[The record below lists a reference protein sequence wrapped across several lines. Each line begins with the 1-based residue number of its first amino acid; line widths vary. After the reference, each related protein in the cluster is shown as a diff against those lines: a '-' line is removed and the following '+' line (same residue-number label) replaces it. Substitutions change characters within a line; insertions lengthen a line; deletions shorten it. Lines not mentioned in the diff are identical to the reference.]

1 MTLNLLIL
9 VLFFSTSSFSIAQNW
24 TWKRYVF
31 GSPSLSIELPTAPEK
46 TTLKLSE
53 DMSARVK
60 TIETH
65 QASSSGL
72 FVMLSFLEYKEGVV
86 VDAKKA
92 AQGAMAN
99 VRAQA
104 GLADFAVEYK
114 DLLILGKR
122 AVQVKAK
129 YRKGT
134 TPLGF
139 SGVYIV
145 EGQKL
150 WQVNVGYSTSD
161 LKAHEAS
168 ERILRSLRFIPSK
181 S

>member
-9 VLFFSTSSFSIAQNW
+9 VLVFTTSSFSSIQNW
-24 TWKRYVF
+24 TWKRYAF
-31 GSPSLSIELPTAPEK
+31 GSPSLSIELPTPSEK
-46 TTLKLSE
+46 TNLKLSE
-53 DMSARVK
+53 DMSAKVK
-60 TIETH
+60 TIETY
-65 QASSSGL
+65 QVSSSGL
-72 FVMLSFLEYKEGVV
+72 FVMMSFLEYKEGVV
-86 VDAKKA
+86 TDAKKA

-104 GLADFAVEYK
+104 GLTDFTVEYK
-114 DLLILGKR
+114 ELSISGKR
-122 AVQVKAK
+122 AVQVKAR

-134 TPLGF
+134 TPMGF

-150 WQVNVGYSTSD
+150 WQVNLGYATSD
-161 LKAHEAS
+161 LKAQEAS
-168 ERILRSLRFIPSK
+168 ERILRSIRFIPSK